1 MPAGVSGSWASN
13 VVTISGSPSTIVG
26 SPFNYTVTLNGGC
39 GTVTAGGTITVIACS
54 IILTSGAGTDA
65 QLICNG
71 SAINTITYST
81 NIATGANFAGL
92 PAGVSGSWA
101 ANVVTISGTPSGPG
115 TSNYTVTLTGGGCSN
130 VASGSINV
138 NSIPSAL
145 VISSTGSASLCTSGA
160 VTLTATTQA
169 VTDLSFTTSN
179 IGTSGTNQ
187 WQSFKPNITGA
198 LNAIQI
204 KPNGCPS
211 GNITLNIYSGVGTGG
226 TLLNT
231 QTVTISDCSAFLGF
245 NISALNLTAG
255 K

>member
-1 MPAGVSGSWASN
+1 SFSGLPAGVSGSWASN

-115 TSNYTVTLTGGGCSN
+115 TSNYTVTLTGGGCS
-130 VASGSINV
+130 SSI
-138 NSIPSAL
+138 
-145 VISSTGSASLCTSGA
+145 G
-160 VTLTATTQA
+160 
-169 VTDLSFTTSN
+169 
-179 IGTSGTNQ
+179 
-187 WQSFKPNITGA
+187 
-198 LNAIQI
+198 
-204 KPNGCPS
+204 
-211 GNITLNIYSGVGTGG
+211 
-226 TLLNT
+226 
-231 QTVTISDCSAFLGF
+231 
-245 NISALNLTAG
+245 
-255 K
+255 